1 MKVQRET
8 RQMMEQKRTRKKVNT
23 ITVSHLKP
31 KRNRFIFLEKQ
42 AGDAGWKY
50 RLTLKT
56 ERYSVELQ

>member
-1 MKVQRET
+1 
-8 RQMMEQKRTRKKVNT
+8 MMEQKRTRKKVNT

>member
-1 MKVQRET
+1 
-8 RQMMEQKRTRKKVNT
+8 MMEQKRTRKKVNT

-31 KRNRFIFLEKQ
+31 KRNRFIFLGKQ